1 MIRST
6 EKHDLKP
13 VCPHC
18 EAQIDEVYYKKI
30 DSTFGKRYL
39 YFCSKCNKTLGI
51 TQRKGFWMG

>member
-6 EKHDLKP
+6 EKNDVKP

-18 EAQIDEVYYKKI
+18 EEQIEEVYFKQI
-30 DSTFGKRYL
+30 ESTFGKRYL
-39 YFCSKCNKTLGI
+39 YFCSKCKKTLGI